1 MHSRVNRADM
11 EPGALDANV
20 GRFARPHRRDS
31 LASLDTFKS
40 LCAINV
46 FDGLVD
52 QLEDRCLCK
61 AEALGSS
68 PSGSIMNAKTTWIKA
83 DTGNWGSQKDRITT
97 SLESGVECVLTSPD
111 HVEKVRELGD
121 IMVASP
127 LEGDAVPDIIV
138 VGING
143 EGDGTNPLPSDLT
156 GSMDIITA
164 EQLSSEGKTVAGYVV
179 IHNKEYERFATE
191 MGRVCDYLITVG
203 TDWKVI
209 PLENLIASLFD
220 EDVKIITGVQDS
232 GEAKLALE
240 TLEHGADGV
249 MIDTDDPS
257 ELKRIT
263 ATVERAGA
271 ETLSLQVAT
280 VTAVEPK
287 GMGDRVCVDTCSLM
301 TVGEGMLVGSQ
312 SNGLFLVQSEA
323 EDSPYVASRPFRV
336 NAGAVHA
343 YVRVGEKTRY
353 LSELGAGDAV
363 TTVDAS
369 GEQKDAI
376 VGRVKIERRPLTL
389 VVAEVEGNVIKTL
402 LQNAETIKLV
412 GRNGVPISIANL
424 KVGDEV
430 LVRFEDSARHFG
442 MKIDETII
450 EK

>member
-1 MHSRVNRADM
+1 M
-11 EPGALDANV
+11 
-20 GRFARPHRRDS
+20 
-31 LASLDTFKS
+31 
-40 LCAINV
+40 
-46 FDGLVD
+46 
-52 QLEDRCLCK
+52 
-61 AEALGSS
+61 
-68 PSGSIMNAKTTWIKA
+68 
-83 DTGNWGSQKDRITT
+83 
-97 SLESGVECVLTSPD
+97 
-111 HVEKVRELGD
+111 
-121 IMVASP
+121 
-127 LEGDAVPDIIV
+127 
-138 VGING
+138 
-143 EGDGTNPLPSDLT
+143 
-156 GSMDIITA
+156 
-164 EQLSSEGKTVAGYVV
+164 
-179 IHNKEYERFATE
+179 
-191 MGRVCDYLITVG
+191 
-203 TDWKVI
+203 
-209 PLENLIASLFD
+209 
-220 EDVKIITGVQDS
+220 
-232 GEAKLALE
+232 
-240 TLEHGADGV
+240 
-249 MIDTDDPS
+249 
-257 ELKRIT
+257 
-263 ATVERAGA
+263 
-271 ETLSLQVAT
+271 
-280 VTAVEPK
+280 TAVEPK

>member
-1 MHSRVNRADM
+1 M
-11 EPGALDANV
+11 
-20 GRFARPHRRDS
+20 
-31 LASLDTFKS
+31 
-40 LCAINV
+40 
-46 FDGLVD
+46 
-52 QLEDRCLCK
+52 
-61 AEALGSS
+61 
-68 PSGSIMNAKTTWIKA
+68 TWIKA
-83 DTGNWGSQKDRITT
+83 DAGNWDAQKDRITT
-97 SLESGVECVLTSPD
+97 SLESGVECVLTSED
-111 HVEKVRELGD
+111 HIAKVRELGD

-127 LEGDAVPDIIV
+127 LPREVSEMPDIVV
-138 VGING
+138 VGVGG
-143 EGDGTNPLPSDLT
+143 EGDGTNPLPTDLT

-164 EQLSSEGKTVAGYVV
+164 QKLSSEGKTVAGYVV
-179 IHNKEYERFATE
+179 IQNKEYERFAAE
-191 MGRVCDYLITVG
+191 LGRVCDYLIMVG

-209 PLENLIASLFD
+209 PLENLIAGLFE
-220 EDVKIITGVQDS
+220 EDVKIIAGVRDS
-232 GEAKLALE
+232 EEAKVALE
-240 TLEHGADGV
+240 TLEHGSDGIL
-249 MIDTDDPS
+249 IDTDDPS
-257 ELKRIT
+257 EIKRIT
-263 ATVERAGA
+263 GTVERAGTSA
-271 ETLSLQVAT
+271 VPLQVAR
-280 VTAVEPK
+280 VTAVKPV

-353 LSELGAGDAV
+353 LSELGAGDLV
-363 TTVDAS
+363 TTINAD

-389 VVAEVEGNVIKTL
+389 VEADVDGTVIKTL

-412 GRNGVPISIANL
+412 GADGAPISIANL

-430 LVRFEDSARHFG
+430 LVHFEDSARHFG